1 MKKTYFQRK
10 IYKELQEHLQS
21 NDVTI
26 LTGMRRTGKTTLVQ
40 HLLEDIH
47 SSNKV
52 FLDLEKISNREI
64 FLDKNYDNVVLAL
77 EKQGLNVHERM
88 YVAIDEI
95 QTLPNISSVVKYL
108 SDHYTIKFILTGSS
122 SYYLKN
128 LFTESLSGRKKLFE
142 LHPLDF
148 GEFLT
153 FKNVP
158 HRSLENISQLQ
169 KFDSHEYERLKAY
182 YEEYIQYGGFPK
194 VVLANSL
201 DEKID
206 ILEDII
212 SSYINIDIKSIS
224 DFKDSDVIITLVKM
238 LVGRVGTKLDYSKL
252 SRLTGLSRATV
263 QHYISLF
270 EKTYLISLV
279 SVHTKNRDREI
290 VKAKKLYF
298 GDNGLASILGGIDS
312 GSLFENALYNQLR
325 DKGKVSYFSLKDGR
339 EIDFIIDSSIALEAK
354 ETPIES
360 DISGL
365 RGLSDKAGIS
375 NKNIVGRHKTPNFID
390 YIWGGD
396 IL

>member
-1 MKKTYFQRK
+1 MKNNYVQRK
-10 IYKELQEHLQS
+10 IYKDLKDHLQN

-47 SSNKV
+47 SSNKI

-64 FLDKNYDNVVLAL
+64 FLDKNYDNVILTL
-77 EKQGLNVHERM
+77 EKQGLNKNERM
-88 YVAIDEI
+88 YIAIDEI

-108 SDHYTIKFILTGSS
+108 SDHYDIKFILTGSS

-142 LHPLDF
+142 LFPLDF

-153 FKNVP
+153 FKNIP
-158 HRSLENISQLQ
+158 HKTLEKLEGLH
-169 KFDSHEYERLKAY
+169 KFNSNEYERIKAY
-182 YEEYIQYGGFPK
+182 YEEYIEYGGFPK
-194 VVLANSL
+194 VVLASSTK
-201 DEKID
+201 EKKD
-206 ILEDII
+206 ILDDII
-212 SSYINIDIKSIS
+212 SSYINIDIKNIA
-224 DFKDSDVIITLVKM
+224 DFKDSNSIISLVKM
-238 LVGRVGTKLDYSKL
+238 LVSRIGNKLDYSKL

-263 QHYISLF
+263 QNYTALF

-279 SVHTKNRDREI
+279 SVHTQNRDREI
-290 VKAKKLYF
+290 VKAQKIYF
-298 GDNGLASILGGIDS
+298 GDNGLASVLGDIDS
-312 GSLFENALYNQLR
+312 GSKFENALYNQL
-325 DKGKVSYFSLKDGR
+325 KHKAEVKYFSLKNGR
-339 EIDFIIDSSIALEAK
+339 EIDFILNNEIAFEAK

-360 DISGL
+360 DVASL
-365 RGLSDKAGIS
+365 RGLSEKAGIS
-375 NKNIVGRHKTPNFID
+375 NKNILGRHKAPNFTD